1 MDPITLTIIVVGSS
15 FVAFHVG
22 YIIGSSHSFMGG
34 FIEGAD
40 KGVKSVLEQL
50 SKEMK
55 LTFEYDVNV
64 VDKEEKNNETE

>member
-1 MDPITLTIIVVGSS
+1 MDPITLSIIVLGSS

-22 YIIGSSHSFMGG
+22 YIIGSSHSFMVG

-50 SKEMK
+50 SKEME
-55 LTFEYDVNV
+55 LSFEYDVDI
-64 VDKEEKNNETE
+64 VDKKEKNNETE